1 VCVFCQILRVVAS
14 PRLNLIQRSIPN
26 RVFFLSGQDRFETG
40 LIFQHP
46 SQTSASAIG
55 LTDKMLISDRT
66 RAQLAKVLNCLSWKD
81 PCQLYYEVP
90 RSDFVHRGDGRR
102 RICDFQTNTK
112 RRKST
117 KINRHV
123 TLSQVFTQWERLCFV
138 FGRYIWWEGGKK
150 KKKPTC
156 FLFQADREVLL

>member
-1 VCVFCQILRVVAS
+1 MCVCVFCQILRVVAS

-26 RVFFLSGQDRFETG
+26 RVFSLSGKDRFETG

-46 SQTSASAIG
+46 SQTSASAIR

-66 RAQLAKVLNCLSWKD
+66 RAQLAKIWNCLSWKD
-81 PCQLYYEVP
+81 LRHLHYEVP
-90 RSDFVHRGDGRR
+90 RSDFVCRGDGRR
-102 RICDFQTNTK
+102 RIRDFQTDTK

-117 KINRHV
+117 KINRHT

-138 FGRYIWWEGGKK
+138 FVRYIGQRGEIKSTW
-150 KKKPTC
+150 
-156 FLFQADREVLL
+156 FLFLADTEVLL